1 MNDADAERSRAAL
14 LGTHVREAR
23 LARELTGS
31 ELASRAEVSQGSL
44 SKIEAGKLVPSIDLL
59 CRIGAAL
66 DLPADTLEMWLV
78 DAQLVPSGGALPYEF
93 LRSSDIERFQKVVEA
108 LERRTSFI
116 RLYQA
121 QIVPGQLQTPEYARG
136 VMKLVRTMSPSMLQK
151 AVDARMRR
159 RAMLEAGK
167 QCTFVLTEEALR
179 ARVLDGNWMAAQID
193 ALQEFARLPN
203 VEIGVIPWRTR
214 LTAVRPPTFYIFDS
228 SMVHVEL
235 PHDYMSLTRRQDV
248 TVYEEL
254 FAAQN
259 KMAVTGAGFN
269 AVTERIKRDHRKLDE
284 QDMQM
289 EIAL

>member
-14 LGTHVREAR
+14 LGTHIREAR
-23 LARELTGS
+23 LARDLTGS

-44 SKIEAGKLVPSIDLL
+44 SKIEAGKLAPSIDLL

-66 DLPADTLEMWLV
+66 DLPADALETWLV

-93 LRSSDIERFQKVVEA
+93 LRSSDVERFQRVIEA
-108 LERRTSFI
+108 LERRASFI

-121 QIVPGQLQTPEYARG
+121 QIIPGQLQTPDYARA
-136 VMKLVRTMSPSMLQK
+136 VMRLVRTMSPSMLQK
-151 AVDARMRR
+151 AVDARIRR
-159 RAMLEAGK
+159 RRIIEEGK

-179 ARVLDGNWMAAQID
+179 ARVLGGEEMAAQID
-193 ALQEFARLPN
+193 VLEEFTRLPN
-203 VEIGVIPWRTR
+203 VELGVIPWSTR

-235 PHDYMSLTRRQDV
+235 PHNYLSLTRRQDV

-254 FAAQN
+254 FAAQHR
-259 KMAVTGAGFN
+259 MAVTGAACI
-269 AVTERIKRDHRKLDE
+269 AVLERIKRDHLKLDE
-284 QDMQM
+284 QDAQL